1 MNCTMKTESNNRTKL
16 KNFLCGGDLRSHQQ
30 RVFIVC
36 NGKETL
42 ESVEDIESDI
52 DIDLY
57 VHCTDRSQLEL
68 QRNPHKAKHLLN

>member
-1 MNCTMKTESNNRTKL
+1 MKTENRTKL
-16 KNFLCGGDLRSHQQ
+16 KNFLRGGDLRSHQQ
-30 RVFIVC
+30 RVFVVC
-36 NGKETL
+36 DGKETL

-68 QRNPHKAKHLLN
+68 QKKPHRTKATLN